1 MHSLFI
7 RYIGLHVIEQLSM
20 LGRLREEVY
29 RMEQTIKRLK
39 MKVFIRSF
47 AYSTEIHKRIRRD
60 YEASLCR
67 NTKASAR
74 RGPSSHST

>member
-60 YEASLCR
+60 SQENSPR
-67 NTKASAR
+67 FTK
-74 RGPSSHST
+74 GI

>member
-39 MKVFIRSF
+39 MQVPHPPGSKVSF
-47 AYSTEIHKRIRRD
+47 DYAGAYVPPGEGSRVSP
-60 YEASLCR
+60 AAPVSC
-67 NTKASAR
+67 AA
-74 RGPSSHST
+74 